1 MALPTSNMSSG
12 WDFLILRCLA
22 SRYASTPLTVCDN
35 WPSCGACVS
44 AVTALL
50 PFMTMKFV
58 FHFLCVG
65 ILPTYCCSVANQS
78 SLCLWHLIL
87 WYLCYSDRNQPGC
100 EPTFCASFQAQFSTY
115 HNIFCDNRVLLRTSL
130 MSFIISCIMW
140 TVVPSFANYVIHC
153 LPSTAQWTHY
163 SCKKLAQLCTRLEC
177 MKIWTYPIFLLMSKT
192 KFIV

>member
-1 MALPTSNMSSG
+1 
-12 WDFLILRCLA
+12 
-22 SRYASTPLTVCDN
+22 
-35 WPSCGACVS
+35 
-44 AVTALL
+44 
-50 PFMTMKFV
+50 
-58 FHFLCVG
+58 
-65 ILPTYCCSVANQS
+65 
-78 SLCLWHLIL
+78 
-87 WYLCYSDRNQPGC
+87 
-100 EPTFCASFQAQFSTY
+100 
-115 HNIFCDNRVLLRTSL
+115 